1 MGNGNKYD
9 VNYYIKKKDGM
20 KKNGKFS
27 IYGRID
33 YDKPVG
39 FTTGLDVYLNAWDT
53 DNGKVKTSSKT
64 SRAEAN
70 FINSKLD
77 LIRMKAKNYYWEL
90 FELDEEITSEI
101 LVNLLLGKTQ
111 IRQTLL
117 YLFDDFINQQK
128 KIIGIDICQ
137 ETYERYVRTRR
148 YLAEFIKEQ
157 YQVSDVAIRKVS
169 IQFIQN
175 FEVFLRT
182 KKKCNTNMVY
192 KYMQYLK
199 KIVKLAFDSGLIK
212 RFSFGFYKM
221 KKDKIKVGFLT
232 EQELL
237 SMMSKKIEIE
247 RLEKIRDVFIFSCF
261 TGLAY
266 AEVLKLRKNQINTF
280 FDGKQWILTERQK
293 NDNTVNVPL
302 FKIPQYIIKKYEGRI
317 EGDYLLPVMS
327 NQKTNAY
334 LKELAAICGINKKL
348 TFHMARHTFATTITL
363 TNGIPLETVGALLGH
378 LDLKSTR
385 IYAEVTGQKIINELP
400 LLNGRLDQYEQAF
413 GA

>member
-1 MGNGNKYD
+1 
-9 VNYYIKKKDGM
+9 
-20 KKNGKFS
+20 
-27 IYGRID
+27 
-33 YDKPVG
+33 
-39 FTTGLDVYLNAWDT
+39 
-53 DNGKVKTSSKT
+53 
-64 SRAEAN
+64 
-70 FINSKLD
+70 
-77 LIRMKAKNYYWEL
+77 
-90 FELDEEITSEI
+90 
-101 LVNLLLGKTQ
+101 
-111 IRQTLL
+111 
-117 YLFDDFINQQK
+117 
-128 KIIGIDICQ
+128 
-137 ETYERYVRTRR
+137 
-148 YLAEFIKEQ
+148 
-157 YQVSDVAIRKVS
+157 
-169 IQFIQN
+169 
-175 FEVFLRT
+175 
-182 KKKCNTNMVY
+182 
-192 KYMQYLK
+192 MQYLK

-378 LDLKSTR
+378 LDLKSMR
-385 IYAEVTGQKIINELP
+385 IYAEVTGQKIINKLP
-400 LLNGRLDQYEQAF
+400 LLNGRLDQYEQAY